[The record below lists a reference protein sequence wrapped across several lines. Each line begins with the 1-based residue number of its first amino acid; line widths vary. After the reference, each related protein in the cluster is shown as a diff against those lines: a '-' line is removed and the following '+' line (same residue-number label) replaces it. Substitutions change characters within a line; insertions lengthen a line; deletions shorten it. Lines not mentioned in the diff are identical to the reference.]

1 MRRQP
6 RRSIAPNRPLTASR
20 NLVKIMTTI
29 LKPETAARIAAL
41 ADRLGYS
48 GPDAAEQV
56 LKKALD
62 ELDAR
67 APRPQRKLTPDEI
80 AAEME
85 YWAEVG
91 RRNRA
96 LHPFD
101 DANPPSKVWQ
111 DELYDE
117 NGLPK

>member
-1 MRRQP
+1 MD
-6 RRSIAPNRPLTASR
+6 
-20 NLVKIMTTI
+20 TI
-29 LKPETAARIAAL
+29 LKPETAARIDAL

-48 GPDAAEQV
+48 GSDAAERV
-56 LKKALD
+56 LKIALD
-62 ELDAR
+62 DLDAK
-67 APRPQRKLTPDEI
+67 APRPHRKLTPEEI
-80 AAEME
+80 ADEME
-85 YWAEVG
+85 YWAEIG

-117 NGLPK
+117 NRLPK